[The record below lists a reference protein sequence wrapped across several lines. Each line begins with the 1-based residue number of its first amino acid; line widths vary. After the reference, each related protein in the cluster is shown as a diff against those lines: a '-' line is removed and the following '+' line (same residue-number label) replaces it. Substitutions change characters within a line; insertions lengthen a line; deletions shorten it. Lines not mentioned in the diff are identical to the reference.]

1 LGFFDFLPSL
11 SIAWGTSALAGKNA
25 SANIDGSA
33 GNLPQV
39 FGYNEGKVNVTEDS
53 VLGLSAVFA
62 CRSRI
67 TSSIASLPWDVLT
80 QSDERTSLK
89 AKSHPCYNLLHT
101 QPHPL
106 YGSTTFRRTLID
118 NMLDTGNGF
127 AEIQRDGLERPVA
140 LKIWKRKDVSV
151 YKYDDR
157 LYYKLTDGRTLQDYQ
172 MIHIKGFSP
181 DGLIGIS
188 PVRVTMEAFRMGMQT
203 QSFGNSFYENG
214 TRLSGMMST
223 DKTVSDASRKNMRMD
238 WEDEYGAGAKSQG
251 KTAFLSDGWKYQQ
264 IGIAPDEAQFLDTRK
279 FSRTEI
285 CAIYGVPPHMIMD
298 LENATFSN
306 IENQNRWYVTH
317 TLMPII
323 TNLEEE
329 FNRKLF
335 YESEQGTFYNKI
347 NVGGLLRGDTAAQTA
362 HIQAMVDRGVYSRNE
377 ARAFLDMNPYKGGDE
392 YLVQGAMTPAD
403 ILRPFYETKIK
414 NGDTSTPANA

>member
-1 LGFFDFLPSL
+1 MSVATDGTDPRLP
-11 SIAWGTSALAGKNA
+11 ALMG
-25 SANIDGSA
+25 
-33 GNLPQV
+33 L
-39 FGYNEGKVNVTEDS
+39 NEGKVAVTEDT

-62 CRSRI
+62 CRARI
-67 TSSIASLPWDVLT
+67 TNSIASLPWDVLST
-80 QSDERTSLK
+80 DGNLTSQK

-118 NMLDTGNGF
+118 HMLDSGNGF
-127 AEIQRDGLERPVA
+127 AEIERNGRERPVA
-140 LKIWKRKDVSV
+140 LKIWKRKEVSV

-157 LYYKLTDGRTLQDYQ
+157 LYYKLSDGRTLQDYQ
-172 MIHIKGFSP
+172 MIHIKGFSL

-188 PVRVTMEAFRMGMQT
+188 PVRATMEAFRMGLQT

-214 TRLSGMMST
+214 TRLSGMMTT
-223 DKTVSDASRKNMRMD
+223 DKAVNRDSRRDMRLD
-238 WEDEYGAGAKSQG
+238 WEAEYGAGAKGQG

-329 FNRKLF
+329 INRKLF
-335 YESEQGTFYNKI
+335 RESEQGIFYNKI

-377 ARAFLDMNPYKGGDE
+377 ARAFLDMNPYDGGDE

-403 ILRPFYETKIK
+403 LLRQFYETKIK
-414 NGDTSTPANA
+414 NGDTTPTPANA